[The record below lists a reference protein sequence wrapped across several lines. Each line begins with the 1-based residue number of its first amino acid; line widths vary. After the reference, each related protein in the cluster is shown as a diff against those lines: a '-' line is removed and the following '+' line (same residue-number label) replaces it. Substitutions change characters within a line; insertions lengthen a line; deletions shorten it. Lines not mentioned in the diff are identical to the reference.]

1 VRRLSFLF
9 LFFLGG
15 ISTVSAA
22 SRPRYGGSLTVPC
35 SAPREVDPISLETQE
50 DIWIV
55 EAMFDTL
62 YTTKNGELTPNLIVG
77 EPLLSEDKKTL
88 TLRVAPQLYFHNKDP
103 LRAEDI
109 ALSLSRLLSPKASE
123 YAWVLAD
130 IEGAKEFWSGK
141 TNKVKGIQ
149 VLSAEELSLTFI
161 RPVVLS
167 EVLARLASPVTA
179 IVKVQSGARIGSG
192 PFYRD
197 PKNKSKTELRLLPFL
212 ENVQGRPFLDRLIFK
227 QFSLLDA
234 QVSFSKRD
242 TLLLFASTLSKDLTA
257 KEVEGPEV
265 ISEVYLPHKLDGS
278 FLGTEEF
285 RRAIDAAID
294 RGVVL
299 RFALRDVVFHGNVAK
314 KVLPKDLSPRG
325 TARSPAYDPE
335 RARRE
340 LAAAAAK
347 SKAPAEFDI
356 IYDES
361 QSGHK
366 GLAEQLREFLAEV
379 GAPSGR
385 EVPLDYSSYQ
395 ARRNK
400 GDFGAA
406 VFRFSPVC
414 TQALALPN
422 FTAAIGDVSGAFDL
436 VLKGSYLSESAA
448 KKKEDAL
455 ASQVIVI
462 GHRTPNA
469 FYDAKL
475 KGLVFDAIGAIDF
488 ANVWLDR

>member
-1 VRRLSFLF
+1 M
-9 LFFLGG
+9 GG
-15 ISTVSAA
+15 ISTIHAA

-35 SAPREVDPISLETQE
+35 SAPREVDPISIETQE
-50 DIWIV
+50 DVWIV
-55 EAMFDTL
+55 EAMFETL
-62 YTTKNGELTPNLIVG
+62 YTSQDGELKPNLLADA
-77 EPLLSEDKKTL
+77 PLLSEDKKTL

-103 LRAEDI
+103 LRAEDV
-109 ALSLSRLLSPKASE
+109 ALSLTRLLSPRASE
-123 YAWVLAD
+123 FAWVLAD
-130 IEGAKEFWSGK
+130 VEGAKEFWSGK
-141 TNKVKGIQ
+141 ASSVKGIK
-149 VLSAEELSLTFI
+149 VLSADELSLTFI
-161 RPVVLS
+161 RPVVLAD
-167 EVLARLASPVTA
+167 VLARLASPVTS
-179 IVKVQSGARIGSG
+179 IVKAQNGTLLGSG

-197 PKNKSKTELRLLPFL
+197 PKNKSKTELRLLPFF
-212 ENVQGRPFLDRLIFK
+212 ENVNGRPFLDRLIFK
-227 QFSLLDA
+227 QLSLLDA

-257 KEVEGPEV
+257 KELEGPEV

-294 RGVVL
+294 RAVVL
-299 RFALRDVVFHGNVAK
+299 RFALRDVVFHGNIAK

-325 TARSPAYDPE
+325 TARSPSYDPE

-347 SKAPAEFDI
+347 SKAPKEFDI

-385 EVPLDYSSYQ
+385 EVPLDYAAFQ

-406 VFRFSPVC
+406 VFRFAPVC

-422 FTAAIGDVSGAFDL
+422 LTAAIGDTSGAFEL
-436 VLKGSYLSESAA
+436 VLKGAHLSESAA

-475 KGLVFDAIGAIDF
+475 KGLAFDEIGAIDF